1 MWSRMEP
8 GLFLILA
15 QTCGPTCDPW
25 FDALLA
31 LAATGSLFLVT
42 VFGFWVSFERLRGF
56 RRIRRLSTEPIGTVL
71 TGPFD
76 RLVELRGQAKRATA
90 ERMLLTDTM
99 AAAGKRTITV
109 TWARSVFWKDRFR
122 FLRHEES
129 FLNQIVLDDGTGQ
142 ILVDASD
149 AHRYWLSKVANWKIE
164 EAPDWARQRYEELR
178 QRHGDTIASWEVSA
192 FSARSIEVW
201 EEYLPIGSELFV
213 AGRLQPAPENGNT
226 VNGSLGLATVRAE
239 VASLGRESSTGYGLL
254 VEGILAFLAAAGAA
268 VGISRLTPWLVGT
281 LVRYLADQQSWWDRV
296 VEGGIM
302 LVVSA
307 VAWWLTLLATFATI
321 RVFGDTITLRGRKS
335 A

>member
-1 MWSRMEP
+1 MEP

-31 LAATGSLFLVT
+31 LAVTGSLFLVT

-109 TWARSVFWKDRFR
+109 TWARSIPWRDRFR
-122 FLRHEES
+122 FLKHEES
-129 FLNQIVLDDGTGQ
+129 FLHHIILDDGTGE

-149 AHRYWLSKVANWKIE
+149 AYRYWSSETASWKID

-178 QRHGDTIASWEVSA
+178 RLYEGKIADWEDSG
-192 FSARSIEVW
+192 FSARSIEVS

-213 AGRLQPAPENGNT
+213 IGRVQPTPENGNT
-226 VNGSLGLATVRAE
+226 AGLATVRAE

-302 LVVSA
+302 LVISA
-307 VAWWLTLLATFATI
+307 VAWWLTLLVTFATI
-321 RVFGDTITLRGRKS
+321 GVFGDMITLRGRKS

>member
-1 MWSRMEP
+1 
-8 GLFLILA
+8 
-15 QTCGPTCDPW
+15 
-25 FDALLA
+25 
-31 LAATGSLFLVT
+31 
-42 VFGFWVSFERLRGF
+42 
-56 RRIRRLSTEPIGTVL
+56 
-71 TGPFD
+71 
-76 RLVELRGQAKRATA
+76 
-90 ERMLLTDTM
+90 MLLTDTM

-109 TWARSVFWKDRFR
+109 TWARSVFWRDRFR

-142 ILVDASD
+142 VLVDASD

-178 QRHGDTIASWEVSA
+178 QRHGDTIASWEDSA

-268 VGISRLTPWLVGT
+268 AGISRLTPWLVGT

>member
-31 LAATGSLFLVT
+31 LAAIGSLFLVT

-109 TWARSVFWKDRFR
+109 TWARSVFWRDRFR

-142 ILVDASD
+142 VLVDASD

-178 QRHGDTIASWEVSA
+178 QRHGDTIASWEDSG

-213 AGRLQPAPENGNT
+213 TGRLQPISENGNT
-226 VNGSLGLATVRAE
+226 ASGARGLATVRAE
-239 VASLGRESSTGYGLL
+239 VASLGRESSTAYGLL
-254 VEGILAFLAAAGAA
+254 LEGILALLAAAGAA
-268 VGISRLTPWLVGT
+268 IGLSRLSSWFVDAWA
-281 LVRYLADQQSWWDRV
+281 RYLADQRSLWDRV
-296 VEGGIM
+296 LEGGIM
-302 LVVSA
+302 LVVLA
-307 VAWWLTLLATFATI
+307 VASLLSLVMIVVTGEILGKA
-321 RVFGDTITLRGRKS
+321 ITLRGRKS
-335 A
+335 E

>member
-1 MWSRMEP
+1 MEP

-99 AAAGKRTITV
+99 AAAGRRTITV

-142 ILVDASD
+142 VLVDASD

-178 QRHGDTIASWEVSA
+178 QRHGDTIASWEDSR

-213 AGRLQPAPENGNT
+213 TGRLQPISENGNT
-226 VNGSLGLATVRAE
+226 ASGARGLATVRAE

-296 VEGGIM
+296 VQGGIM
-302 LVVSA
+302 LVISA
-307 VAWWLTLLATFATI
+307 VAWWLTLLVTFGTI
-321 RVFGDTITLRGRKS
+321 GVFGEMITLRGRKS